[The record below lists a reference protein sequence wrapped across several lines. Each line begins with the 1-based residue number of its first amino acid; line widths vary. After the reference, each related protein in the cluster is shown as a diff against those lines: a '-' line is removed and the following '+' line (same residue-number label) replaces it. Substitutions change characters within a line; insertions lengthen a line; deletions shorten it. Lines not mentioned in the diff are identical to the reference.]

1 MVNLSLEGDFV
12 NRGELVHTII
22 KALDIKKTREAYIND
37 CYNFIDFCLFNFM
50 AMSSYNDI
58 SLNSPLRLFPDVD
71 VNHVYYEDIN
81 LATMLGIINGYMGE
95 ENSPFHPE
103 INVTRIQAL
112 KIILAAAELVPFKY
126 RFELLDELGSEEA
139 LTSQKTP
146 YEDIDTK
153 VSSMW
158 WYPRYVNFAYENGI
172 INDQDYLRPND
183 NITSSEL
190 NIWVAKTL
198 EYLNRSNEKIE
209 SRGDL

>member
-1 MVNLSLEGDFV
+1 MCIRDS
-12 NRGELVHTII
+12 
-22 KALDIKKTREAYIND
+22 
-37 CYNFIDFCLFNFM
+37 
-50 AMSSYNDI
+50 
-58 SLNSPLRLFPDVD
+58 VD

-158 WYPRYVNFAYENGI
+158 WYPRYVNFAYKNGI